1 MNFTNDIYGLK
12 ACFVIFVLIAI
23 GMVIWEFVGFDSGSG
38 GTPFNL
44 FE

>member
-12 ACFVIFVLIAI
+12 ACFVLFILITLGI
-23 GMVIWEFVGFDSGSG
+23 VVWDFLGLDSGIG